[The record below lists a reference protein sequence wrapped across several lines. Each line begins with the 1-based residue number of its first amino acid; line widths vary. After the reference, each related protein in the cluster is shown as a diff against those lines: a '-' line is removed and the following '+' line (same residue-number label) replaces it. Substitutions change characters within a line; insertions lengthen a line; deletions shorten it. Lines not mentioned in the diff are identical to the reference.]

1 MWQDGYSHIPARMGS
16 KKKTA
21 PAPIT
26 ITITEEKGW
35 KLCEVQVEGEGDEI
49 AINLSF
55 LIYRI
60 GRPKWVSRHIKGKR
74 QKKFKF
80 YLAFGWGLG
89 QLLFRLQQ
97 VTAFLHNHQ
106 LSRRFLLFYT
116 TKVTIFLYKK

>member
-1 MWQDGYSHIPARMGS
+1 MGQGREIGYPRVAIP
-16 KKKTA
+16 KCHT
-21 PAPIT
+21 IT

-60 GRPKWVSRHIKGKR
+60 GRLKWVSCHIKGKR

-89 QLLFRLQQ
+89 QLLFRFQQ
-97 VTAFLHNHQ
+97 VPAFPHNHQ
-106 LSRRFLLFYT
+106 LSRLFLLFYT
-116 TKVTIFLYKK
+116 TKVTTFLY

>member
-74 QKKFKF
+74 QKKF
-80 YLAFGWGLG
+80 
-89 QLLFRLQQ
+89 
-97 VTAFLHNHQ
+97 
-106 LSRRFLLFYT
+106 
-116 TKVTIFLYKK
+116 